1 MLTISQVTKS
11 FGADVLFEE
20 VSLQVNRGDRLGLI
34 GANGSGKSTLFSL
47 ILGRDEPDR
56 GTIQLQKNARIGFLP
71 QENLWRRSEAPADA
85 PVGDETVL
93 QLATLRDRDALDRTR
108 YQASSDGMESD
119 FEREAKA
126 KRMLSGLA
134 FRVIDF
140 DRPVKEFSG
149 GWIMRAYLAR
159 LLVDEPD
166 LLLLD
171 EPTNHLDLETVI
183 WLQKYLQTYSGALV
197 LISHDRAFLNALI
210 TRIVE
215 LDRQQLF
222 HYTGNYDDF
231 VVQKGARRTQQLAA
245 YKNQQR
251 QIEKLQTFIDRFGAK
266 NTKAAQAQSKR
277 KEIARMERIDAPEK
291 ESAPIHFRFPQ
302 AVRSGAR
309 VITLSHVSHAYGEN
323 KVYTDLNLEIERG
336 QRTVLVGPN
345 GAGKSTLLKLLAG
358 VLPVQAGRRE
368 LGYNVELGYF
378 SQHRVEMFDLRRT
391 VLAEATDISKPV
403 SEQMVRSQLGGFLFS
418 GDDVFKPVAVLSGGE
433 KSRLALA
440 KLLLDPPNFLV
451 MDEPTTHLDMR
462 SIEALISALS
472 QYAATLVFVSHDV
485 HFIRSIA
492 TSVLHVRQGEIKFYP
507 GGYDYFAEKTDTD
520 AEQLGRQNSGAQSQ
534 TSQPT
539 TRSQEKER
547 KRLEAEER
555 QQRYQSERELR
566 AKLQEIENRI
576 LELEQQQQELVATL
590 QESNGSTAKQSLELK
605 KIIDE
610 LDMLFPEWERLVEKM
625 ESLRAVARS

>member
-1 MLTISQVTKS
+1 MLTISQVTKA

-47 ILGRDEPDR
+47 ILGRDQPDN
-56 GTIQLQKNARIGFLP
+56 GSIHLQRNARIGFLP
-71 QENLWRRSEAPADA
+71 QENA
-85 PVGDETVL
+85 PVGEETVL
-93 QLATLRDRDALDRTR
+93 QLAVLRDWSALDPTGS
-108 YQASSDGMESD
+108 QVSLDSTETD

-134 FRVIDF
+134 FRVKDF
-140 DRPVKEFSG
+140 DRPAKEFSG
-149 GWIMRAYLAR
+149 GWIMRAHLAR

-171 EPTNHLDLETVI
+171 EPTNHLDLETVV
-183 WLQKYLQTYSGALV
+183 WLQKYLQAYSGALV
-197 LISHDRAFLNALI
+197 LISHDRAFLNALV
-210 TRIVE
+210 TRVVE

-231 VVQKGARRTQQLAA
+231 VLQKEARRSQQLAA

-277 KEIARMERIDAPEK
+277 KEIARIERIDAPEK
-291 ESAPIHFRFPQ
+291 ESGPIHFRFPQ
-302 AVRSGAR
+302 PARSGAK
-309 VITLSHVSHAYGEN
+309 VIALEHVGYSYGET

-358 VLPVQAGRRE
+358 VLPVQSGRRE

-378 SQHRVEMFDLRRT
+378 SQHRVEMFDLSRP
-391 VLAEATDISKPV
+391 VLAEASDVSTPV
-403 SEQMVRSQLGGFLFS
+403 PEQTVRSQLGAFLFS
-418 GDDVFKPVAVLSGGE
+418 GDDVFKSVAVLSGGE

-451 MDEPTTHLDMR
+451 MDEPTTHLDIR

-472 QYAATLVFVSHDV
+472 QYAGTLVFVSHDV

-492 TSVLHVRQGEIKFYP
+492 TSVLHVRSGEIRSYP
-507 GGYDYFAEKTDTD
+507 GGYDYFLEKTAADPD
-520 AEQLGRQNSGAQSQ
+520 QLSNGSAEPSSSRPQTNGRN
-534 TSQPT
+534 
-539 TRSQEKER
+539 QEKER
-547 KRLEAEER
+547 KRLEAEAR
-555 QQRYQSERELR
+555 QQRSKNERELR
-566 AKLQEIENRI
+566 TKLAGVETRI
-576 LELEQQQQELVATL
+576 LKLEERQQELVATL
-590 QESNGSTAKQSLELK
+590 QESTSSTSEESLELK
-605 KIIDE
+605 QIADE
-610 LDMLFPEWERLVEKM
+610 LAALMPEWERLVEATR
-625 ESLRAVARS
+625 SLRTAGEA

>member
-56 GTIQLQKNARIGFLP
+56 GTIQLQKNARMGFLP
-71 QENLWRRSEAPADA
+71 QENA
-85 PVGDETVL
+85 PVGEETVL
-93 QLATLRDRDALDRTR
+93 QLATLRDLRTLDLVQSGTN
-108 YQASSDGMESD
+108 SDPVETD
-119 FEREAKA
+119 FEREVKA
-126 KRMLSGLA
+126 KRVLSGLA
-134 FRVIDF
+134 FRTKDF
-140 DRPVKEFSG
+140 DRPANEFSG
-149 GWIMRAYLAR
+149 GWIMRAHLAR

-171 EPTNHLDLETVI
+171 EPTNHLDLETVV
-183 WLQKYLQTYSGALV
+183 WLQKYLQTYSGALL
-197 LISHDRAFLNALI
+197 LISHDRAFLNALV

-215 LDRQQLF
+215 LDRQQLSF
-222 HYTGNYDDF
+222 YTGNYDDF
-231 VVQKGARRTQQLAA
+231 IIQKEARRSQQLAA

-277 KEIARMERIDAPEK
+277 KELARIERIDAPENK
-291 ESAPIHFRFPQ
+291 SASIRFRFPQ
-302 AVRSGAR
+302 PSRSGAR
-309 VITLSHVSHAYGEN
+309 VITLANVSHAYGET
-323 KVYTDLNLEIERG
+323 KVYTDLSLEFERG

-345 GAGKSTLLKLLAG
+345 GAGKSTLLKLIAG

-378 SQHRVEMFDLRRT
+378 SQHRVEMFDLGRT
-391 VLAEATDISKPV
+391 VLAEASDV
-403 SEQMVRSQLGGFLFS
+403 SEPVPDQMVRSQLGAFLFS
-418 GDDVFKPVAVLSGGE
+418 GDDVFKSVSVLSGGE

-472 QYAATLVFVSHDV
+472 QYEGTLVFVSHDV

-492 TSVLHVRQGEIKFYP
+492 TSVLHVQPGQIRFYP
-507 GGYDYFAEKTDTD
+507 GSYDYFVEKTASDSNQVFD
-520 AEQLGRQNSGAQSQ
+520 VSSEAPPRSESS
-534 TSQPT
+534 

-547 KRLEAEER
+547 KRLEAEAR
-555 QQRYQSERELR
+555 QQRSQKERELR
-566 AKLQEIENRI
+566 SKVQQIEKRI
-576 LELEQQQQELVATL
+576 LELEERQQQLVVAL
-590 QESNGSTAKQSLELK
+590 QESNGSTSEQSLELK
-605 KIIDE
+605 RITDE
-610 LDMLFPEWERLVEKM
+610 LNTLMPAWEQLVE
-625 ESLRAVARS
+625 ESNGLKTFAGK

>member
-56 GTIQLQKNARIGFLP
+56 GTIQLQKNARMGFLP
-71 QENLWRRSEAPADA
+71 QENA
-85 PVGDETVL
+85 PVGEETVL
-93 QLATLRDRDALDRTR
+93 QLATLRDLRTLDLVQSGTN
-108 YQASSDGMESD
+108 SDPVETD
-119 FEREAKA
+119 FEREVKA
-126 KRMLSGLA
+126 KRVLSGLA
-134 FRVIDF
+134 FRTKDF
-140 DRPVKEFSG
+140 DRPANEFSG
-149 GWIMRAYLAR
+149 GWIMRAHLAR

-171 EPTNHLDLETVI
+171 EPTNHLDLETVV
-183 WLQKYLQTYSGALV
+183 WLQKYLQTYSGALL
-197 LISHDRAFLNALI
+197 LISHDRAFLNALV

-215 LDRQQLF
+215 LDRQQLSF
-222 HYTGNYDDF
+222 YTGNYDDF
-231 VVQKGARRTQQLAA
+231 IIQKEARRSQQLAA

-277 KEIARMERIDAPEK
+277 KELARIERIDAPEN
-291 ESAPIHFRFPQ
+291 ESASIRFRFPQ
-302 AVRSGAR
+302 PSRSGAR
-309 VITLSHVSHAYGEN
+309 VITLANVSHAYGET
-323 KVYTDLNLEIERG
+323 KVYTDLSLEFERG

-345 GAGKSTLLKLLAG
+345 GAGKSTLLKLIAG

-378 SQHRVEMFDLRRT
+378 SQHRVEMFDLGRT
-391 VLAEATDISKPV
+391 VLAEASDV
-403 SEQMVRSQLGGFLFS
+403 SEPVPDQMVRSQLGAFLFS
-418 GDDVFKPVAVLSGGE
+418 GDDVFKSVSVLSGGE

-472 QYAATLVFVSHDV
+472 QYEGTLVFVSHDV

-492 TSVLHVRQGEIKFYP
+492 TSVLHVQPGQIRFYP
-507 GGYDYFAEKTDTD
+507 GSYDYFVEKTASDSNQVFD
-520 AEQLGRQNSGAQSQ
+520 VSSEAPPRSEPS
-534 TSQPT
+534 

-547 KRLEAEER
+547 KRLEAEAR
-555 QQRYQSERELR
+555 QQRSQKERELR
-566 AKLQEIENRI
+566 SKVQQIEKRI
-576 LELEQQQQELVATL
+576 LELEERQQQLVVAL
-590 QESNGSTAKQSLELK
+590 QESNGSTSEQSLELK
-605 KIIDE
+605 RITDE
-610 LDMLFPEWERLVEKM
+610 LNTLMPAWEQLVE
-625 ESLRAVARS
+625 ESNGLKTFAGK

>member
-1 MLTISQVTKS
+1 MLTISQVTKA

-47 ILGRDEPDR
+47 ILGRDQPDN
-56 GTIQLQKNARIGFLP
+56 GAINLQKNARIGFLP
-71 QENLWRRSEAPADA
+71 QENA

-93 QLATLRDRDALDRTR
+93 QLAMLRDWSALDPTPS
-108 YQASSDGMESD
+108 QPSLDSAETD
-119 FEREAKA
+119 FEHEAKA

-134 FRVIDF
+134 FRVKDF
-140 DRPVKEFSG
+140 DRPAKEFSG
-149 GWIMRAYLAR
+149 GWIMRAHLAR

-171 EPTNHLDLETVI
+171 EPTNHLDLETVV
-183 WLQKYLQTYSGALV
+183 WLQKYLQAYSGALV
-197 LISHDRAFLNALI
+197 LISHDRAFLNALV
-210 TRIVE
+210 TRVVE

-231 VVQKGARRTQQLAA
+231 VLQKEARRSQQLAA

-277 KEIARMERIDAPEK
+277 KELARIERIDAPEK

-302 AVRSGAR
+302 PARSGAR
-309 VITLSHVSHAYGEN
+309 VIVLEHVGHSYGET

-345 GAGKSTLLKLLAG
+345 GAGKSTLMKLVAG
-358 VLPVQAGRRE
+358 VLPVQSGRRE

-378 SQHRVEMFDLRRT
+378 SQHRVEMFDLSRA
-391 VLAEATDISKPV
+391 VLAEASDVSTPV
-403 SEQMVRSQLGGFLFS
+403 PEQMVRSQLGAFLFS
-418 GDDVFKPVAVLSGGE
+418 GDDVFKPVSVLSGGE

-440 KLLLDPPNFLV
+440 KLLLDPP
-451 MDEPTTHLDMR
+451 DMR

-472 QYAATLVFVSHDV
+472 QYAGTLVFVSHDV
-485 HFIRSIA
+485 HFIRSMA
-492 TSVLHVRQGEIKFYP
+492 SSVLHVRPGEVRFYP
-507 GGYDYFAEKTDTD
+507 GGYDYFLEKTAAD
-520 AEQLGRQNSGAQSQ
+520 AGQLSNGSAEPSSPRPQTNS
-534 TSQPT
+534 
-539 TRSQEKER
+539 RNQEKER
-547 KRLEAEER
+547 KRLEAEAR
-555 QQRYQSERELR
+555 QQRSQKHRELR
-566 AKLQEIENRI
+566 SKLAEVETRI
-576 LELEQQQQELVATL
+576 LKLEERQQELVAAL
-590 QESNGSTAKQSLELK
+590 QESTSSTSEQSLELK
-605 KIIDE
+605 QIAGE
-610 LDMLFPEWERLVEKM
+610 LAALMPEWERLVEATR
-625 ESLRAVARS
+625 SLRTAGGE

>member
-1 MLTISQVTKS
+1 MLSISQVTKA
-11 FGADVLFEE
+11 FGADVLFED

-47 ILGRDEPDR
+47 ILQRDQPDT
-56 GTIQLQKNARIGFLP
+56 GTIHLQKNARIGFLP
-71 QENLWRRSEAPADA
+71 QENA

-93 QLATLRDRDALDRTR
+93 QLAVLRDWGDLDPANAPPSLDSAET
-108 YQASSDGMESD
+108 D

-134 FRVIDF
+134 FRVKDF
-140 DRPVKEFSG
+140 DRPAKEFSG
-149 GWIMRAYLAR
+149 GWIMRAHLAR

-171 EPTNHLDLETVI
+171 EPTNHLDLETVV
-183 WLQKYLQTYSGALV
+183 WLQKYLQTYSGALM
-197 LISHDRAFLNALI
+197 LISHDRAFLNALV

-222 HYTGNYDDF
+222 SYTGNYEDF
-231 VVQKGARRTQQLAA
+231 VLQKEARRSQQAAA

-251 QIEKLQTFIDRFGAK
+251 QIDKLQTFIDRFGAK

-277 KEIARMERIDAPEK
+277 KELARIERIDAPEK
-291 ESAPIHFRFPQ
+291 DSAPIHFRFPQ
-302 AVRSGAR
+302 PARSGAR
-309 VITLSHVSHAYGEN
+309 VITLDHISHSYGQTM
-323 KVYTDLNLEIERG
+323 VYSDLNLEIERG

-358 VLPVQAGRRE
+358 VLPVQSGRRE

-378 SQHRVEMFDLRRT
+378 SQHRVEMFDLSRT
-391 VLAEATDISKPV
+391 VLAEASDVSTPV
-403 SEQMVRSQLGGFLFS
+403 PEQMVRSQLGAFLFS
-418 GDDVFKPVAVLSGGE
+418 GDDVFKPVSVLSGGE

-451 MDEPTTHLDMR
+451 MDEPTTHLDIR

-472 QYAATLVFVSHDV
+472 QYAGTLVFVSHDV

-492 TSVLHVRQGEIKFYP
+492 TSVIHVRPGEIRSYP
-507 GGYDYFAEKTDTD
+507 GGYDYFLEKTAADLS
-520 AEQLGRQNSGAQSQ
+520 QLSNGESEPVSPRPQTNGRN
-534 TSQPT
+534 
-539 TRSQEKER
+539 QEKER
-547 KRLEAEER
+547 KRLEAEAR
-555 QQRYQSERELR
+555 QQRSKNERELR
-566 AKLQEIENRI
+566 SKLAGVETRI
-576 LELEQQQQELVATL
+576 LKLEERQQELVAAL
-590 QESNGSTAKQSLELK
+590 QESTGSTSEQSLELK
-605 KIIDE
+605 QIADE
-610 LDMLFPEWERLVEKM
+610 LEALMPEWERLVEATS
-625 ESLRAVARS
+625 SLRTVGGA

>member
-47 ILGRDEPDR
+47 ILGRDEPDS
-56 GTIQLQKNARIGFLP
+56 GTIQLQKNARMGFLP
-71 QENLWRRSEAPADA
+71 QENA
-85 PVGDETVL
+85 PVGEETVL
-93 QLATLRDRDALDRTR
+93 QLATLRDLRTLDLIQSGTN
-108 YQASSDGMESD
+108 SDPVETD
-119 FEREAKA
+119 FEREVKA
-126 KRMLSGLA
+126 KRVLSGLA
-134 FRVIDF
+134 FRTKDF
-140 DRPVKEFSG
+140 DRPAKEFSG
-149 GWIMRAYLAR
+149 GWIMRAHLAR

-171 EPTNHLDLETVI
+171 EPTNHLDLETVV
-183 WLQKYLQTYSGALV
+183 WLQKYLQTYSGALL
-197 LISHDRAFLNALI
+197 LISHDRAFLNALV

-215 LDRQQLF
+215 LDRRQLSS
-222 HYTGNYDDF
+222 YTGNYDDF
-231 VVQKGARRTQQLAA
+231 VIQKEARRSQQLAA

-277 KEIARMERIDAPEK
+277 KELARIERIDAPENG
-291 ESAPIHFRFPQ
+291 SASIRFRFPQ
-302 AVRSGAR
+302 PIRSGAR
-309 VITLSHVSHAYGEN
+309 VITLAHVSHAYGET
-323 KVYTDLNLEIERG
+323 KVYTDLSLEVERG

-345 GAGKSTLLKLLAG
+345 GAGKSTLLKLIAG

-378 SQHRVEMFDLRRT
+378 SQHRVEMFDLSRT
-391 VLAEATDISKPV
+391 VLAEASDVSEPV
-403 SEQMVRSQLGGFLFS
+403 PEQMVRSQLGAFLFS
-418 GDDVFKPVAVLSGGE
+418 GDDVFKSVSVLSGGE

-472 QYAATLVFVSHDV
+472 QYEGTLVFVSHDV
-485 HFIRSIA
+485 HFIRSLA
-492 TSVLHVRQGEIKFYP
+492 TSVLHVQPGQIRFYP
-507 GGYDYFAEKTDTD
+507 GSYDYFVEKTASDSNKVSNVSSE
-520 AEQLGRQNSGAQSQ
+520 APPRSE
-534 TSQPT
+534 PT

-547 KRLEAEER
+547 KRLEAEAR
-555 QQRYQSERELR
+555 QQRSQKERQLR
-566 AKLQEIENRI
+566 SKLQQIEKQI
-576 LELEQQQQELVATL
+576 LELEERQRQLVVAL
-590 QESNGSTAKQSLELK
+590 QESNGSTSEQSLELK
-605 KIIDE
+605 RITDE
-610 LDMLFPEWERLVEKM
+610 LNTLMPAWEQLVE
-625 ESLRAVARS
+625 ESNGLKTFAGK